1 MLEFIL
7 LMGLPGSGK
16 TTYAKQLA
24 ETKNAIV
31 LSSDELRLEMF
42 GYLAQDRNDELFREL
57 NARLLENLNNGVSVI
72 YDATNVN
79 SKRRYNLLKMLPDN
93 VWKECH
99 FINRS
104 VDTCISNDLNRE
116 YKVEEHVIK
125 RIRTGLQIPMKYEG
139 WDYINVIVD
148 DENLNVLDFKE
159 SLSKLSDVKM
169 TIEEFDKLLNVMGI
183 KGLLNVPQDNLHHTL
198 SIGRHSY
205 EVYKYVFDNYFEQDR
220 EIMLLTAIL
229 HDIGKVYCKT
239 FTEDSKYAVYK
250 GHDNVSAQLTLSLL
264 KQLRYPKALQVA
276 ELIQLHMRLSW
287 RDTPEANVSNEVL
300 LKLVGQTIYDKLVFF
315 RKADMS
321 GK

>member
-1 MLEFIL
+1 MLEFVL

-24 ETKNAIV
+24 EVKNAVV
-31 LSSDELRLEMF
+31 LSSDELRMEMF

-57 NARLLENLNNGVSVI
+57 NARLLENLDNGISVI
-72 YDATNVN
+72 YDATNIN

-104 VDTCISNDLNRE
+104 VDTCIINDLNRE
-116 YKVEEHVIK
+116 YKVEEQVIR
-125 RIRTGLQIPMKYEG
+125 RIRNSLQIPMRYEG
-139 WDYINVIVD
+139 WDYVNVVVD
-148 DENLNVLDFKE
+148 NEDLDSFEFKQMLTNLCE
-159 SLSKLSDVKM
+159 QKM
-169 TIEEFDKLLNVMGI
+169 TIEEFDRFLNVFGI

-198 SIGRHSY
+198 SVGRHSY

-220 EIMLLTAIL
+220 EVMLLAAIL

-239 FTEDSKYAVYK
+239 FVDDSKYAVYK
-250 GHDNVSAQLTLSLL
+250 GHDNVSAQITLNVL
-264 KQLRYPKALQVA
+264 KQLAYPKALIVA

-287 RDTPEANVSNEVL
+287 RDTPEANVSNNVL
-300 LKLVGQTIYDKLVFF
+300 LKLVGQETYDKLVFF